1 MTDLQAER
9 WMDETELQ
17 SRARAFASRVR
28 TQVGSHPHK
37 RVLRA
42 VESLETNCHA
52 AYRAKTPA
60 DFVTRMSVAKK
71 KAEESLE
78 WLDILGES
86 PLVARDVLAELV
98 TEGKTLVA
106 MMTDAIGAAEEGRG
120 KAVVL

>member
-1 MTDLQAER
+1 
-9 WMDETELQ
+9 MDETELQ

-28 TQVGSHPHK
+28 TQVETPARGHPDK

-60 DFVTRMSVAKK
+60 AFVARMSVAKK
-71 KAEESLE
+71 KVEESLE

-98 TEGKTLVA
+98 TEGKALVA
-106 MMTDAIGAAEEGRG
+106 MMIDAIGAAEEGGG